1 MWMHTCVCVSAW
13 DERVNMLLGVCVCVL
28 MCTPLLLA
36 FRALTEK
43 GAWVPG
49 ESGLPSHLQSSHE
62 LTFLRLRLG
71 PSLHQH
77 RGQMQSCLLA
87 GKHGPRLPMTGLA
100 VLNANTCPDSLGG
113 EGWGVGHS
121 AL

>member
-1 MWMHTCVCVSAW
+1 MP
-13 DERVNMLLGVCVCVL
+13 LGVCVCVL

-36 FRALTEK
+36 LRALTEK

-49 ESGLPSHLQSSHE
+49 ESGLPSQLQSSRE
-62 LTFLRLRLG
+62 LMLLMSGLG

-77 RGQMQSCLLA
+77 RGQTQSRLLA
-87 GKHGPRLPMTGLA
+87 GKRGPRLPMTGLA
-100 VLNANTCPDSLGG
+100 VLNANTYPDSLRG
-113 EGWGVGHS
+113 EGWGVGLS